1 MRDYELKIMLDYISS
16 GSTDN
21 FEMATEAGNVINI
34 ISVLGNDKNI
44 ESYEF
49 TVSNSKHPSIVTTDS
64 LEMPE
69 DGFLQG
75 SGEIVDL
82 INKLLEEAEELV
94 S

>member
-21 FEMATEAGNVINI
+21 FELVVEAGNVINI

-64 LEMPE
+64 LDMPE
-69 DGFLQG
+69 EGFQG

-82 INKLLEEAEELV
+82 INRILEEAEELV